1 MHKIFYMYLKLNLAF
16 LFLFFSLQTFGQDR
30 EISAVNEEKS
40 QINYYTQFTMGLTN
54 PIYRDF
60 ATSPLFYSGVGINLN
75 STWLKRSDER
85 ERLFE
90 VGFGISAQ
98 SPRVPESKFIQSGG
112 LAGFGQFSFIYQEL
126 WKLDV
131 LSNAKNNTKIGGLFI
146 TTQNIRAN
154 AALQNN
160 AMGLENFTNLMA
172 SAQWTRDISRTET
185 KQLNLW
191 IFKPTL
197 KPVKRDLRLLLN
209 VGVLNFNY
217 RPGYAYSYDSEM
229 NGMETNPVS
238 WVFSNYK
245 WSINGFRLKTQLE
258 YITYL
263 PNGNARSLS
272 YVWEAAHA
280 PGKHEA
286 FQMASHRIQYTIH
299 FHTKKR

>member
-1 MHKIFYMYLKLNLAF
+1 MYKQLIFILLLLLISTQAFSQEIESLN
-16 LFLFFSLQTFGQDR
+16 SP
-30 EISAVNEEKS
+30 VEKAP
-40 QINYYTQFTMGLTN
+40 INYYTQLSMGLTN

-60 ATSPLFYSGVGINLN
+60 ATSPLFFSGIGISLN
-75 STWLKRSDER
+75 SAWLKRSDKR
-85 ERLFE
+85 ERIFE
-90 VGFGISAQ
+90 TGFEISAQ
-98 SPRVPESKFIQSGG
+98 SPRVPKSDFIQPGG
-112 LAGFGQFSFIYQEL
+112 LAGFGQFSFFYQEL
-126 WKLDV
+126 WKLEA
-131 LSNAKNNTKIGGLFI
+131 LSNAKNNTKVGGAFI
-146 TTQNIRAN
+146 TTQNIRGN
-154 AALQNN
+154 PALQNN

-172 SAQWTRDISRTET
+172 SAQWTLDVSRTET

-191 IFKPTL
+191 LFKPTL
-197 KPVKRDLRLLLN
+197 KPIKRDLRFLIN

-245 WSINGFRLKTQLE
+245 WSLNGFRLKTQLE

-263 PNGNARSLS
+263 PNGNARSLA
-272 YVWEAAHA
+272 YVWEATHA